1 MRTDEEQKLVE
12 EGNVLMLDFKKL
24 VVCGVGVVP
33 CIVKHYNTREVLI
46 PGFANQTALEQ
57 TIQTGI
63 ATLWSTSRNELWVKG
78 TTSGSFL
85 QVEEIR
91 VNCEQNALLYLV
103 IPANGACHTK
113 DKRGKYR
120 SSCFY
125 RKIEGGQL
133 VFVDNEKEGGI

>member
-1 MRTDEEQKLVE
+1 MRTDEEQKLAE
-12 EGNVLMLDFKKL
+12 EENVLMVDFKKL

-33 CIVKHYNTREVLI
+33 CIVQHYITREVLI

-85 QVEEIR
+85 QVKEIR

-113 DKRGKYR
+113 DKCGKYR
-120 SSCFY
+120 NSCFY
-125 RKIEGGQL
+125 RKIEDGKL
-133 VFVDNEKEGGI
+133 VFVDSEKDGEP